1 MKAAESGSFLRPSM
15 KLILNYLPL
24 ESKELQGNGV
34 CHHAMSINNKEW
46 HPQ

>member
-24 ESKELQGNGV
+24 EGKGLQGNGV
-34 CHHAMSINNKEW
+34 CHYAMSIYNEEW
-46 HPQ
+46 HS